1 MEHTGKVYDSFHEYD
16 TDRYQAS
23 DRFYVHSTV
32 FLPNSEVDPL
42 TGLLKQGARRVGR
55 TQALRR
61 EADRLDVEFDRM
73 DAAVQSR
80 QREKGLRMPRRYAI
94 LLIVFLLVAM
104 GLTLLVKEGNVV
116 QRQRRTASINQRI
129 ETLKTENAGYSA
141 KIAEASDPAT
151 ICYAAARDIGLVPAD
166 STQAIQLTAMET
178 RPAAPGSQVSAAAA
192 TQEPSTQEAAAAQ
205 PVP

>member
-16 TDRYQAS
+16 TDRYQTS

-32 FLPNSEVDPL
+32 FLPNSEVDPI
-42 TGLLKQGARRVGR
+42 TGLLRQGARRTGR

-61 EADRLDVEFDRM
+61 EADQLDVEFNRL

-80 QREKGLRMPRRYAI
+80 QQEKGIRMPRRYAI
-94 LLIVFLLVAM
+94 LLMILLLAAM

-116 QRQRRTASINQRI
+116 QRQRRTESINQRI
-129 ETLKTENAGYSA
+129 ETLKDENAGYSA
-141 KIAEASDPAT
+141 KIAEASDAAT
-151 ICYAAARDIGLVPAD
+151 ICYAAARNIGLVPAD

-178 RPAAPGSQVSAAAA
+178 RPTAPTGQVSAAAA
-192 TQEPSTQEAAAAQ
+192 TQEPSTQDSSTAQ
-205 PVP
+205 TAP